1 MSKFK
6 EIAEVSPSIEEQ
18 QLEKQ
23 QNENKTFFDY
33 FSIGFTTCGVGYL
46 PLAPG
51 TWGSIVGV
59 AIFLGYRILHKNA
72 HLTLLDAGWVFQQY
86 TAFLYAVTGILLA
99 AFCLAGIWASAR
111 AVKLFNSKDP
121 QKIVVDEVM
130 GQLIVFAFVP
140 FEIDRWL
147 VVAGFVLF
155 RIFDIWK
162 PYPVRAVEKLPN
174 GMGVCA
180 DDIVAGVY
188 GGISLAIIYAISL
201 SF

>member
-1 MSKFK
+1 MPQTTEKKSFLDKFSLA
-6 EIAEVSPSIEEQ
+6 IS
-18 QLEKQ
+18 
-23 QNENKTFFDY
+23 
-33 FSIGFTTCGVGYL
+33 TCGVGYL

-51 TWGSIVGV
+51 TWGSLVGV
-59 AIFLGYRILHKNA
+59 AIYLAYRIFNSNA
-72 HLTLLDAGWVFQQY
+72 RIYLLDSNWVFQQY
-86 TAFLYAVTGILLA
+86 TAFLYAFTSIFLA
-99 AFCLAGIWASAR
+99 VICLVGIWASAR
-111 AVKLFNSKDP
+111 SVRLFGEKDP
-121 QKIVVDEVM
+121 QRIVVDEVM

-162 PYPVRAVEKLPN
+162 PYPVRAIENLPN
-174 GMGVCA
+174 GIGVCA